1 MATDIWHSK
10 SFNSSDAHLQASAH
24 LCTKMSVQKQRGEI
38 IKRVCKMSAAVRGCR
53 DQDKSEEQEW
63 PAVCVY
69 VRPGGHEPLPATA
82 L

>member
-1 MATDIWHSK
+1 
-10 SFNSSDAHLQASAH
+10 
-24 LCTKMSVQKQRGEI
+24 
-38 IKRVCKMSAAVRGCR
+38 MSAAVRGCR
-53 DQDKSEEQEW
+53 DQDKSEEKEW